1 MMINLT
7 KRYLPKKTPI
17 LTNQQILK
25 LLYGDVYDW
34 RNNPLH
40 LLFYVTICLMYFGLL
55 RGCEV
60 FQIDK
65 DFLMFEDDGVI
76 TVNFSKGTKTRAKGF
91 AFDIPA
97 SFREAF
103 ELYWSQIA
111 TEGEKIT
118 VRFLKNY
125 KKSDSKRYLNS
136 GQRLLT
142 KILRFVEIKL
152 GLTKGS
158 LTSHTW

>member
-1 MMINLT
+1 
-7 KRYLPKKTPI
+7 
-17 LTNQQILK
+17 
-25 LLYGDVYDW
+25 
-34 RNNPLH
+34 
-40 LLFYVTICLMYFGLL
+40 MYFGLL

-111 TEGEKIT
+111 TEGEK
-118 VRFLKNY
+118 NY
-125 KKSDSKRYLNS
+125 SAISEELQKVSFKKVFK
-136 GQRLLT
+136 
-142 KILRFVEIKL
+142 LREK
-152 GLTKGS
+152 
-158 LTSHTW
+158 TSHKNFEIC